1 MAAKIKILVVDD
13 DKDVCE
19 YLRQFLTEEGFK
31 VKALTDST
39 RVTEE
44 LRKERYHLVLLDL
57 KMPKLS
63 GVELMEQIRK
73 ADSDI
78 IVIVLTAYP
87 SVESAVETMKQDAF
101 DYLQK
106 PFKVEELREV
116 IVKAVRD
123 KGLLTNLEER
133 LNGEIGRRVRELR
146 QDQKLTLKQ
155 LASRTGLSVSLISQI
170 ELAKSAASISTLYK
184 IVTALGVTFSDFFQG
199 VK

>member
-1 MAAKIKILVVDD
+1 MPAKIKILVVDD

-19 YLRQFLTEEGFK
+19 YLRQFLTEEGFR
-31 VKALTDST
+31 VKALTDAT

-57 KMPKLS
+57 KMPKLG
-63 GVELMEQIRK
+63 GVELMHQIRK
-73 ADSDI
+73 LDSDI

-116 IVKAVRD
+116 IMKAVRE

-133 LNGEIGRRVRELR
+133 LNSEIGRRVRELR
-146 QDQKLTLKQ
+146 QEQSLTLKQ

-184 IVTALGVTFSDFFQG
+184 IVTALGVTFSRFFDG

>member
-1 MAAKIKILVVDD
+1 MAAKLKIMVVDD

-19 YLRQFLTEEGFK
+19 YLRQLLTEEGFK
-31 VKALTDST
+31 VKATTDST
-39 RVTEE
+39 QVIGF
-44 LRKERYHLVLLDL
+44 LKKDRYHLILLDL
-57 KMPKLS
+57 KMPKL
-63 GVELMEQIRK
+63 GGLELMRQIRK
-73 ADSDI
+73 MDSDI
-78 IVIVLTAYP
+78 IVIILTAYP

-116 IVKAVRD
+116 ITNAVRA

-133 LNGEIGRRVRELR
+133 LNREIGRRVRELR
-146 QDQKLTLKQ
+146 QAQKLTLKQ

-184 IVTALGVTFSDFFQG
+184 IVTALGASFSTFFEG

>member
-19 YLRQFLTEEGFK
+19 YLRQLLTEEGFR
-31 VKALTDST
+31 VKATTDPT
-39 RVTEE
+39 TVLGE
-44 LRKERYHLVLLDL
+44 LKKERFHLVILDL
-57 KMPKLS
+57 KMPKLG
-63 GVELMEQIRK
+63 GVELMQQIRK
-73 ADSDI
+73 HDSDI

-87 SVESAVETMKQDAF
+87 SVESAVDTMKHDAF

-106 PFKVEELREV
+106 PFKVEELRE
-116 IVKAVRD
+116 IITTAIRE

-133 LNGEIGRRVRELR
+133 LNSEIGRRVRELR
-146 QDQKLTLKQ
+146 QEQKLTLKQ

-184 IVTALGVTFSDFFQG
+184 IVTALGVSFSTFFEG

>member
-1 MAAKIKILVVDD
+1 MAAKLKIMVVDD

-19 YLRQFLTEEGFK
+19 YLRQLLKEEGFK
-31 VKALTDST
+31 VKATTDST
-39 RVTEE
+39 QVIG
-44 LRKERYHLVLLDL
+44 LLKKDRYHLVLLDL
-57 KMPKLS
+57 KMPKL
-63 GVELMEQIRK
+63 GGLELMRQIRK
-73 ADSDI
+73 MDSDI
-78 IVIVLTAYP
+78 IVIILTAYP

-116 IVKAVRD
+116 ITNAVRA

-133 LNGEIGRRVRELR
+133 LNREIGRRVRELR
-146 QDQKLTLKQ
+146 QAQKLTLKQ

-184 IVTALGVTFSDFFQG
+184 IVTALGASFSTFFEG

>member
-1 MAAKIKILVVDD
+1 MAAKLKIMVVDD

-19 YLRQFLTEEGFK
+19 YLRQLLTEEGFK
-31 VKALTDST
+31 VKATTDPT
-39 RVTEE
+39 QVIGF
-44 LRKERYHLVLLDL
+44 LKKDRYHLILLDL
-57 KMPKLS
+57 KMPKL
-63 GVELMEQIRK
+63 GGLELMRQIRK
-73 ADSDI
+73 MDSDI
-78 IVIVLTAYP
+78 IVIILTAYP

-116 IVKAVRD
+116 ITNAVRA

-133 LNGEIGRRVRELR
+133 LNREIGRRVRELR
-146 QDQKLTLKQ
+146 QAQKLTLKQ

-184 IVTALGVTFSDFFQG
+184 IVTALGASFSTFFEG

>member
-1 MAAKIKILVVDD
+1 MAAKIRILVVDD

-19 YLRQFLTEEGFK
+19 YLKQFLTEEGFR

-39 RVTEE
+39 RVVDE
-44 LRKERYHLVLLDL
+44 LKKDRYHLVLLDL

-63 GVELMEQIRK
+63 GVEVMQQIRK
-73 ADSDI
+73 MDSDI

-87 SVESAVETMKQDAF
+87 SVESAVETMKRDAF

-116 IVKAVRD
+116 IIKAVRE

-133 LNGEIGRRVRELR
+133 LNAEIGQRIRELR
-146 QDQKLTLKQ
+146 QAQKLTLKQ
-155 LASRTGLSVSLISQI
+155 LAGRTGLSVSLISQI

-184 IVTALGVTFSDFFQG
+184 IVSALGVTFSSFFEG

>member
-1 MAAKIKILVVDD
+1 MAAKLKIMVVDD

-19 YLRQFLTEEGFK
+19 YLRQLLKEEGFK
-31 VKALTDST
+31 VKATTDST
-39 RVTEE
+39 QVIG
-44 LRKERYHLVLLDL
+44 LLKKDRYHLILLDL
-57 KMPKLS
+57 KMPKL
-63 GVELMEQIRK
+63 GGLELMRQIRK
-73 ADSDI
+73 MDSDI
-78 IVIVLTAYP
+78 IVIILTAYP

-116 IVKAVRD
+116 ITNAVRA

-133 LNGEIGRRVRELR
+133 LNREIGRRVRELR
-146 QDQKLTLKQ
+146 QAQKLTLKQ

-184 IVTALGVTFSDFFQG
+184 IVTALGASFSTFFEG

>member
-1 MAAKIKILVVDD
+1 MAAKLKIMVVDD
-13 DKDVCE
+13 DRDVCE
-19 YLRQFLTEEGFK
+19 YLRQLLKEEGFK
-31 VKALTDST
+31 VKATTDST
-39 RVTEE
+39 QVIG
-44 LRKERYHLVLLDL
+44 LLKKDRYHLVLLDL
-57 KMPKLS
+57 KMPKL
-63 GVELMEQIRK
+63 GGLELMRQIRK
-73 ADSDI
+73 MDSDI
-78 IVIVLTAYP
+78 IVIILTAYP

-116 IVKAVRD
+116 ITNAVRA

-133 LNGEIGRRVRELR
+133 LNREIGRRVRELR
-146 QDQKLTLKQ
+146 QAQKLTLKQ

-184 IVTALGVTFSDFFQG
+184 IVTALGASFSTFFEG

>member
-1 MAAKIKILVVDD
+1 MAAKLKIMVVDD

-19 YLRQFLTEEGFK
+19 YLRQLLTEEGFK
-31 VKALTDST
+31 VKATTDST
-39 RVTEE
+39 QVIGF
-44 LRKERYHLVLLDL
+44 LKKDRYHLILLDL
-57 KMPKLS
+57 KMPKL
-63 GVELMEQIRK
+63 GGLELMRQIRK
-73 ADSDI
+73 MDSDI
-78 IVIVLTAYP
+78 IVIILTAYP

-116 IVKAVRD
+116 ITNAVRA

-133 LNGEIGRRVRELR
+133 LNKEIGRRVRELR
-146 QDQKLTLKQ
+146 QAQKLTLKQ

-184 IVTALGVTFSDFFQG
+184 IVTALGASFSTFFEG

>member
-39 RVTEE
+39 RVAEE

-63 GVELMEQIRK
+63 GVELMQQIRK
-73 ADSDI
+73 MDSDI

-87 SVESAVETMKQDAF
+87 SVESAVETMKHDAF

-116 IVKAVRD
+116 ILKAVRE

-133 LNGEIGRRVRELR
+133 LNTEIGRRVRELR
-146 QDQKLTLKQ
+146 QEQKLTLKQ

-184 IVTALGVTFSDFFQG
+184 IVTALGVTFSDFFLG

>member
-13 DKDVCE
+13 DRDVCE
-19 YLRQFLTEEGFK
+19 YLRQFLIEEGFK

-73 ADSDI
+73 VDSDI

-116 IVKAVRD
+116 IVKAIRE

-133 LNGEIGRRVRELR
+133 LNTEIGRRVRELR